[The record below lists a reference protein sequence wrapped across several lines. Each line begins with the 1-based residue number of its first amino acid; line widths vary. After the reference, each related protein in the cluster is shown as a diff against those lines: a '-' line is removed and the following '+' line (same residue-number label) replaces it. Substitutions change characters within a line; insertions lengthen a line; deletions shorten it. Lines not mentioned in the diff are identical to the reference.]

1 MDKRQKMTG
10 KGSPMTHKGTEIKGS
25 KLKMT
30 DVDLALAYSDNSPVK
45 KTKLQSTKSS
55 VVDVTNGFETAWA
68 EAVEEINGLFSK
80 FSEVLRERAA
90 MDAAQVE
97 QLESVL
103 SEALCLESQL
113 KEKKEHLRRSLAIIS
128 DKLQG

>member
-1 MDKRQKMTG
+1 
-10 KGSPMTHKGTEIKGS
+10 
-25 KLKMT
+25 
-30 DVDLALAYSDNSPVK
+30 VDLALAYSDNSPVK

-68 EAVEEINGLFSK
+68 AVEEINGLFSK
-80 FSEVLRERAA
+80 FSEVLERAA

>member
-1 MDKRQKMTG
+1 MTG

-68 EAVEEINGLFSK
+68 GMLHLISYFYII
-80 FSEVLRERAA
+80 ERAA